1 MAIISALAIIK
12 PKDMPQGYPT
22 DKKYLVIRIKI
33 VMSTLGSLDPAY
45 SQEIFLIPK
54 KTFNN
59 FDLALA
65 YIDDLANEKG
75 YYNLHENP
83 ALENT
88 TIIDEDIYE
97 FIHGIKDEFPMA
109 KAMKREFA

>member
-12 PKDMPQGYPT
+12 PEDMPEDYST

-45 SQEIFLIPK
+45 SQQIFLIPK

-59 FDLALA
+59 FDLALL

-88 TIIDEDIYE
+88 AIIDEDIYE

-109 KAMKREFA
+109 KEMKREFA